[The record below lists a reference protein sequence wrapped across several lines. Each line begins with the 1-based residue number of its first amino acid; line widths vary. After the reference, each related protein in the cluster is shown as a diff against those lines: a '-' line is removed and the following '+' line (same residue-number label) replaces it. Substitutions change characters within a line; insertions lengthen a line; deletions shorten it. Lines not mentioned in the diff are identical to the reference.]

1 MLSFD
6 GFLQRIFS
14 KKKEENIEP
23 SEFNYNYIHGLLF
36 YNTYFD
42 ALAKALPKDS
52 FCFIVGGWVRDRI
65 LNRPIGKKID
75 IDFLIT
81 APPIEVAKNL
91 KSIVG
96 GNIFQFEKEKTVAT
110 ILFEEGDY
118 RYRFDFS
125 YLDISGIPEGLDFEE
140 KDKFIYHKVVEDLIN
155 RDFTINAIAVN
166 FDDTYSLSA
175 SQTVL
180 IDPTGGFKDL
190 QEGVVRPVSIKN
202 IEKDPVRII
211 RGYRIASELNFSVD
225 REFDRFARKNLFLLS
240 SSPKERVRDELIK
253 VINSEQSYQGLIY
266 LRDSGLFDFITNNN
280 LDDIDNIRKIEE
292 ILKKNPVK

>member
-14 KKKEENIEP
+14 KKKEEKIEP
-23 SEFNYNYIHGLLF
+23 SEFNYTYIHGLLF

-42 ALAKALPKDS
+42 ALAKALPKGS
-52 FCFIVGGWVRDRI
+52 LCFIVGGWVRDRI
-65 LNRPIGKKID
+65 LNRPIRKKID

-81 APPIEVAKNL
+81 ASPIEVAKNL

-110 ILFEEGDY
+110 LLFEEGDY

-140 KDKFIYHKVVEDLIN
+140 KDRFIYHKVVEDLIN
-155 RDFTINAIAVN
+155 RDFTINAMAVN
-166 FDDTYSLSA
+166 FDDTSSLSA

-180 IDPTGGFKDL
+180 IDPSGGFKDL

-211 RGYRIASELNFSVD
+211 RGYRIASELNFYVD
-225 REFDRFARKNLFLLS
+225 REFDRFVRKNLSLLS

-253 VINSEQSYQGLIY
+253 VINSEHSYQGLIY
-266 LRDSGLFDFITNNN
+266 LRDTGLLDFITNNN
-280 LDDIDNIRKIEE
+280 LDDINNIRKIEE
-292 ILKKNPVK
+292 ILKKNPAE